1 MLVLTRSQV
10 RSLDQI
16 AVERFL
22 IPSIVLMENAGKGAT
37 DCLFERIPGMADSP
51 TVAVL
56 AGRGNNG
63 GDGFVV
69 ARHLALR
76 GIPVEILL
84 LGRRED
90 FRRAGDAGT
99 NFAIVESLGLAIH
112 PVGTPEALEQRL
124 KASRIVIDAMLG
136 TGLAGAVRGLVGQ
149 CIDVLNDS
157 GAHRGLIYALDIPSG
172 LDCDT
177 GLPLGRAVRATAT
190 ATFAA
195 MKTGLANGRAHEYS
209 GPVDVVCIG
218 TPLVWE

>member
-76 GIPVEILL
+76 GVPVEILL

-157 GAHRGLIYALDIPSG
+157 GAH
-172 LDCDT
+172 
-177 GLPLGRAVRATAT
+177 
-190 ATFAA
+190 
-195 MKTGLANGRAHEYS
+195 
-209 GPVDVVCIG
+209 
-218 TPLVWE
+218 